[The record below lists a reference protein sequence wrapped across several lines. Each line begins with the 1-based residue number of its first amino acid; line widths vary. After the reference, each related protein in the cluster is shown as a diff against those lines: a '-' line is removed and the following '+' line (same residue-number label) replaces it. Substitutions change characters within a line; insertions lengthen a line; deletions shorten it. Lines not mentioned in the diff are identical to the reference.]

1 MLEALM
7 SLINVLMPLF
17 VAVVTAYGAVMVA
30 KLNKVQ
36 KSMTTNHGS
45 KSLGDAID
53 IIRTKVDVIS
63 DNQDDLISTVKQLH
77 QRDKVFDERL
87 QHVEAVTLKTK
98 EAVTGTIRVVR
109 PPVKLHKRKRN

>member
-1 MLEALM
+1 MA
-7 SLINVLMPLF
+7 LINVLMPLF
-17 VAVVTAYGAVMVA
+17 VAVVTAYGTVMVA

-36 KSMTTNHGS
+36 KSKTTNHGS

-77 QRDKVFDERL
+77 QRDKVFDARL
-87 QHVEAVTLKTK
+87 LHVEEVALKTK
-98 EAVTGTIRVVR
+98 ATVAGTVRVVR
-109 PPVKLHKRKRN
+109 PPVKLHKRKRS